1 MLLFT
6 KIESAARGN
15 ETGHNLPARI
25 KITVMA
31 HTKSACRDARIDS
44 ALRLDIPTD
53 EHACASALVWLKS
66 ESLRAEHQ
74 LIIAKHK
81 QSLLSKAHSARL
93 ASMQGS

>member
-53 EHACASALVWLKS
+53 EHAC
-66 ESLRAEHQ
+66 Q
-74 LIIAKHK
+74 M
-81 QSLLSKAHSARL
+81 QARWC
-93 ASMQGS
+93 G